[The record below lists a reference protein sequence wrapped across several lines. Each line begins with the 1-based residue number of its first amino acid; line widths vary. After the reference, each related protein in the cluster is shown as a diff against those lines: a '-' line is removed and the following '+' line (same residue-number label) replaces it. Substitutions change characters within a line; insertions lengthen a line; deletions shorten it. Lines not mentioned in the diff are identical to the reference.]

1 MTAVSALCL
10 LPPLCVARYLSLSLL
25 SPFPPLPPSLSLLPH
40 HLPLCPHTFPPSK
53 WREGNMKQP
62 MEHQAAAVEAR
73 RQGGK
78 EAGGQL
84 PRPLSPAK
92 RKLKSCNRCDAHSLP
107 EPPGLRLSRTTG
119 TETLTQRSAILSR
132 LLFSRGLRP
141 NPSWPQ
147 GALSAWGTGNNYR
160 QMPLHQ
166 TVMGW
171 QTVTPY
177 LLTVPYCRL

>member
-1 MTAVSALCL
+1 
-10 LPPLCVARYLSLSLL
+10 
-25 SPFPPLPPSLSLLPH
+25 
-40 HLPLCPHTFPPSK
+40 
-53 WREGNMKQP
+53 MKQP

-132 LLFSRGLRP
+132 LLFSRGPTPLGLREP
-141 NPSWPQ
+141 LAR
-147 GALSAWGTGNNYR
+147 GALATIIAKCPCIR
-160 QMPLHQ
+160 P
-166 TVMGW
+166 
-171 QTVTPY
+171 
-177 LLTVPYCRL
+177 